1 MDLQLLVRINAGR
14 KAVFAMVKSV
24 TQPLLAAQHANRPTS
39 LVDAT
44 IVAEAEL
51 EVGHVIVAPCG
62 PTTEEGALDVTVAEY
77 LGDKMVDLV
86 FLEVMDAEKVASKA
100 RQGEYALQVV
110 GHSSNRVDTI
120 FGPDGTPLTATAAD
134 LAISVCME
142 HSLAA
147 IITALPPQGNNNN
160 NNDPKQLADHFTS
173 VKSREELKQV
183 QAVQAFWNPATLASV
198 FPGINEPARMT
209 AASVSITAGVARLKL
224 VVNSAF
230 NTGLSPTLVLPD
242 TDLKS
247 ILLGTSVPLAAFAKP
262 GTKKATPSVDGVRA
276 LSHTMARVM
285 ALVYDPT
292 IVGLYTAMSSAFC
305 DNLHTQPDDGSP
317 IAIAIEKTF
326 GLLSSYHAGVA
337 PELSPHDAMNRAWT
351 IDPNGTEMMKL
362 NRDIMQKSIEAAHE
376 LARSAQ
382 QLHMVNPRGRGGGAA
397 GKAGAGGPRGNGAGA
412 DRGADLSGDKRRPRN
427 DFQVWLQGI
436 PQAAQAMVPRLCA
449 FPGGVC
455 KKDGC
460 SLEHDIGKV
469 PEDAR
474 PAVDSWLSKR
484 PPLVGFRPERKKPKV
499 KN

>member
-134 LAISVCME
+134 LATSVCME

-147 IITALPPQGNNNN
+147 IITALPPQGNNN

-247 ILLGTSVPLAAFAKP
+247 ILLGTSVPLAGFSKP

-292 IVGLYTAMSSAFC
+292 IVQLYNAMSSAFC
-305 DNLHTQPDDGSP
+305 DNLNTLPDDGSP
-317 IAIAIEKTF
+317 VAIAIEKTF
-326 GLLSSYHAGVA
+326 ALLSSYPAGIA
-337 PELSPHDAMNRAWT
+337 PELPPHEAMQRVWT
-351 IDPNGTEMMKL
+351 IDPNGRDMMRW
-362 NRDIMQKSIEAAHE
+362 NHDIMQKNIRAATE

-382 QLHMVNPRGRGGGAA
+382 QLHGGNTRGRGGGAA
-397 GKAGAGGPRGNGAGA
+397 GKAGAGGPRGDGAGA
-412 DRGADLSGDKRRPRN
+412 DRGADLSGEKRPPHN
-427 DFQVWLQGI
+427 DFKVWLDDM

-449 FPGGVC
+449 FPGSC

-460 SLEHDIGKV
+460 TREHDIDKV
-469 PEDAR
+469 PVEAR
-474 PAVDSWLSKR
+474 PAVETWLSKR
-484 PPLVGFRPERKKPKV
+484 PPSQQRPRPDRKRVNVTK
-499 KN
+499 